1 MTLSLLSI
9 IPAVDDVLFNFAQSD
24 DFWAN
29 LATAFGTN
37 YDVVKATELRQQW
50 KSRNF
55 SQLPP
60 IEVLSDEVLGTA
72 NGHIPAVPIRFIYQ
86 HLF

>member
-1 MTLSLLSI
+1 LPIL
-9 IPAVDDVLFNFAQSD
+9 PAVDDILFNFAQSD

-29 LATAFGTN
+29 LATAFGTS

-50 KSRNF
+50 QSRNS

-60 IEVLSDEVLGTA
+60 IEVLSGEVFRDSEGE
-72 NGHIPAVPIRFIYQ
+72 
-86 HLF
+86 HLTSAMSNYT